1 MKKNPDFSIYS
12 NLKQPQLQNCDSSN
26 TTTHVNYNMP
36 KSKNYNYN
44 GSLQITPPNTMMMCV
59 ISL

>member
-1 MKKNPDFSIYS
+1 MKKKPDFSIYS

-36 KSKNYNYN
+36 KSKKLQLQWIFTNY
-44 GSLQITPPNTMMMCV
+44 SPK
-59 ISL
+59 